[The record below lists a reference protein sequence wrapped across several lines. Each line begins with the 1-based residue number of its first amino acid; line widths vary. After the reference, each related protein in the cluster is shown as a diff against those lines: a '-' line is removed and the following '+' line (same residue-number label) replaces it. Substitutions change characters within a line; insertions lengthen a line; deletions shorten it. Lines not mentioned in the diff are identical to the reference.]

1 MHKPMPRKEGT
12 PSHDA
17 IPDPDRAVLF
27 EPWRH
32 RYALAVAIA
41 AAALLA
47 AGGLVTSTGSG
58 LAVPDWPLSFG
69 QVFPPMVGGV
79 LYEHGHRMIASMV
92 GLMTMILMFWFRA
105 REPRPAVRWLA
116 YAAFFGVVAQGILGG
131 MTVLMRLPIA
141 VSVAHACLAQ
151 VVFCLLVTLAL
162 VTSRRFIAASA
173 SRSTAPQRQLGRL
186 SAAGTGLV
194 FVQLFLG
201 ALMRHSG
208 AGLAIPD
215 FPLSFGHLV
224 PPQFDADIAIHFAH
238 RVGALVVSFVVV
250 LIAVRAMRQGRSELA
265 GPARLALALVVLQV
279 SLGAISV
286 LTRLAVIPT
295 TIHLLVG
302 ALLLA
307 TLMVLTI
314 RAFQPGGAEVHAADQ
329 VGTPVEGAI

>member
-1 MHKPMPRKEGT
+1 MNLQEGT
-12 PSHDA
+12 PSRQGTPLA
-17 IPDPDRAVLF
+17 DRAVVF

-79 LYEHGHRMIASMV
+79 LYEHGHRMIASAV
-92 GLMTMILMFWFRA
+92 GLMTMLLMFWFRA

-116 YAAFFGVVAQGILGG
+116 FAAFFGVVAQGILGG
-131 MTVLMRLPIA
+131 LTVLMRLPVA

-151 VVFCLLVTLAL
+151 VVFCLLATLAL
-162 VTSRRFIAASA
+162 VTSRRFIAASTSSSIGPERGVA
-173 SRSTAPQRQLGRL
+173 RL
-186 SAAGTGLV
+186 AAVGTGLV

-215 FPLSFGHLV
+215 FPLAFGHLV
-224 PPQFDADIAIHFAH
+224 PPQFNADIAIHFAH
-238 RVGALVVSFVVV
+238 RIGALVVSVMVI
-250 LIAVRAMRQGRSELA
+250 LIAMRAARHPRAELA
-265 GPARLALALVVLQV
+265 GPARLALGLVVLQV
-279 SLGAISV
+279 ALGATSV
-286 LTRLAVIPT
+286 LTRLAVLPT
-295 TIHLLVG
+295 TTHLLVG

-307 TLMVLTI
+307 TLMVLTV
-314 RAFQPGGAEVHAADQ
+314 RAYQPGRVEAPAAGE
-329 VGTPVEGAI
+329 VGTTVEGTI

>member
-1 MHKPMPRKEGT
+1 
-12 PSHDA
+12 
-17 IPDPDRAVLF
+17 VVF
-27 EPWRH
+27 EAWRH
-32 RYALAVAIA
+32 RYALAVAVA

-79 LYEHGHRMIASMV
+79 LYEHGHRMVASAV

-116 YAAFFGVVAQGILGG
+116 YAAFFGVVAQGVLGG
-131 MTVLMRLPIA
+131 MTVLLRLPIA

-162 VTSRRFIAASA
+162 VTSRRFIAAS
-173 SRSTAPQRQLGRL
+173 SSGSFAPDRRL
-186 SAAGTGLV
+186 ARLAAVGTGVV
-194 FVQLFLG
+194 FMQLFLG

-215 FPLSFGHLV
+215 FPLAFGHLV
-224 PPQFDADIAIHFAH
+224 PPMFTADIAIHFAH
-238 RVGALVVSFVVV
+238 RVGALIVGLTVVG
-250 LIAVRAMRQGRSELA
+250 IAFRAIRNRRRELA
-265 GPARLALALVVLQV
+265 GPARLALSLVILQV
-279 SLGAISV
+279 SLGAAAV

-307 TLMVLTI
+307 TLMVLTV
-314 RAFQPGGAEVHAADQ
+314 RAFQPGRAEVRAA
-329 VGTPVEGAI
+329 VGAGPAVEGTI

>member
-1 MHKPMPRKEGT
+1 M
-12 PSHDA
+12 
-17 IPDPDRAVLF
+17 VF
-27 EPWRH
+27 EAWRH
-32 RYALAVAIA
+32 RYALAVAVA

-79 LYEHGHRMIASMV
+79 LYEHGHRMVASAV

-116 YAAFFGVVAQGILGG
+116 YAAFFGVVAQGVLGG
-131 MTVLMRLPIA
+131 MTVLLRLPIA

-162 VTSRRFIAASA
+162 VTSRRFIAAS
-173 SRSTAPQRQLGRL
+173 SSGSFAPDRRL
-186 SAAGTGLV
+186 ARLAAVGTGVV
-194 FVQLFLG
+194 FMQLFLG

-215 FPLSFGHLV
+215 FPLAFGHLV
-224 PPQFDADIAIHFAH
+224 PPMFTADIAIHFAH
-238 RVGALVVSFVVV
+238 RVGALIVGLTVVG
-250 LIAVRAMRQGRSELA
+250 IAFRAIRNRRRELA
-265 GPARLALALVVLQV
+265 GPARLALSLVILQV
-279 SLGAISV
+279 SLGAAAV

-307 TLMVLTI
+307 TLMVLTV
-314 RAFQPGGAEVHAADQ
+314 RAFQPGRAEVRAA
-329 VGTPVEGAI
+329 VGAGPAVEGTI

>member
-1 MHKPMPRKEGT
+1 MQVKEQT
-12 PSHDA
+12 LPASA
-17 IPDPDRAVLF
+17 VPARERAAAF

-32 RYALAVAIA
+32 RFALAVAA
-41 AAALLA
+41 AAVALLV

-79 LYEHGHRMIASMV
+79 LYEHGHRLVASAV

-116 YAAFFGVVAQGILGG
+116 YAAFFGVVTQGILGG
-131 MTVLMRLPIA
+131 VTVLLRLPIA

-162 VTSRRFIAASA
+162 VTSRRFIAASQ
-173 SRSTAPQRQLGRL
+173 SRSTRPDRRLGRL
-186 SAAGTGLV
+186 AAAGTCLV

-201 ALMRHSG
+201 ALMRHGG

-215 FPLSFGHLV
+215 FPLAFGRLV
-224 PPQFDADIAIHFAH
+224 PPQFTTDVAIHFAH
-238 RVGALVVSFVVV
+238 RVGALMVSLMV
-250 LIAVRAMRQGRSELA
+250 LFIALRAMRQPRPDLA
-265 GPARLALALVVLQV
+265 GPARLALVLVLLQV
-279 SLGAISV
+279 ALGAMAV

-295 TIHLLVG
+295 TAHLLVG

-307 TLMVLTI
+307 TLMVLAV
-314 RAFQPGGAEVHAADQ
+314 RALQPAVALARATVGVGATA
-329 VGTPVEGAI
+329 EGLI